1 MNKLSKDY
9 STKWG
14 INYPSVV
21 LNTRSILIEIAVL
34 KHFNHLSVKQLDT
47 LQFKQTGTTKFWSGI
62 CLGVIEIDLTK
73 PFVLMTALEFTYNIG
88 KVSKSLRP
96 FALRLTK
103 DSEDA
108 NDLLQDTLLKAYTNR
123 DKYTDGTNLKAWL
136 YTIMKNTFIT
146 NYQRM
151 VRKNTFID
159 TTDNLHYINS
169 TDSSTD
175 NLAYSSFAQE
185 DIARA
190 VNNLD
195 DTYRTPF
202 MMHFRGFKYHEIA
215 AKLDIPIGTVKNR
228 IHIARKEL
236 KSKLHVYAHFA
247 S

>member
-1 MNKLSKDY
+1 M
-9 STKWG
+9 
-14 INYPSVV
+14 
-21 LNTRSILIEIAVL
+21 
-34 KHFNHLSVKQLDT
+34 
-47 LQFKQTGTTKFWSGI
+47 
-62 CLGVIEIDLTK
+62 
-73 PFVLMTALEFTYNIG
+73 
-88 KVSKSLRP
+88 
-96 FALRLTK
+96 RLTR

-108 NDLLQDTLLKAYTNR
+108 NDLLQDTLLKAFTNR

-169 TDSSTD
+169 MESSTD
-175 NLAYSSFAQE
+175 NGAYTSFAMD
-185 DIARA
+185 DINRA
-190 VNNLD
+190 IENLD
-195 DTYRTPF
+195 SAYRVPF

-236 KSKLHVYAHFA
+236 KGKLKVYSHFD
-247 S
+247 